1 MKYLLIPV
9 VLSLAACS
17 TVDPYAMPNSQLITD
32 REVMPLSRSEI
43 IMAVRE
49 CESNNLQ
56 AFLITSKRKVANQ
69 SSPVV
74 IEVSCAPS
82 YRHWALEPKRDTTW
96 SLAWKPTHS

>member
-1 MKYLLIPV
+1 MKYLLIPA

-17 TVDPYAMPNSQLITD
+17 TGHDPYSMPNSQLITD
-32 REVMPLSRSEI
+32 KEVMPMSRTEI

-69 SSPVV
+69 STPVV

-82 YRHWALEPKRDTTW
+82 YRNWALEPKRDITW
-96 SLAWKPTHS
+96 

>member
-1 MKYLLIPV
+1 MKYLLIPAI
-9 VLSLAACS
+9 LSLAACS
-17 TVDPYAMPNSQLITD
+17 TGHDPYAMPNSQLITD

-82 YRHWALEPKRDTTW
+82 YRHWALEPKRDTSW
-96 SLAWKPTHS
+96 

>member
-1 MKYLLIPV
+1 MKYLLIPA

-17 TVDPYAMPNSQLITD
+17 TAHDPYAMPNSQLITD
-32 REVMPLSRSEI
+32 REVMPLSRTEI

-69 SSPVV
+69 STPVV
-74 IEVSCAPS
+74 IEVTCAPS
-82 YRHWALEPKRDTTW
+82 YRNWTPQTKDVTW
-96 SLAWKPTHS
+96 

>member
-1 MKYLLIPV
+1 MKYLLIPA

-17 TVDPYAMPNSQLITD
+17 TVDPYSMPNSQLITD
-32 REVMPLSRSEI
+32 REVMPMSRTEI
-43 IMAVRE
+43 IMAIRE

-82 YRHWALEPKRDTTW
+82 YRWALEPKKEASW
-96 SLAWKPTHS
+96 